1 MITLEHP
8 LRQTRGSDELV
19 RMKFLFPILGLACVF
34 QIGAAQER
42 VAEVIFLENGVQ
54 KKIAEASGEWN
65 LVDGFLEAEGAGSKL
80 IAGQQIGPGDFS
92 VRAELA
98 LVNLDR
104 SAAVF
109 KMGGS
114 YFGFAGGHGKI
125 FLTGAL
131 FDDAKGTP
139 IGEPTDFMTDGLP
152 FVLEVIR
159 EGEQLRFLID
169 NKLVHERKIH
179 TKAVGEIGLMPGR
192 AKLRVKNF
200 SAKGNLADQFEIP
213 LDPPYRVKE
222 ITGVE
227 KNRLLPPTP
236 GNARNSEGDFI
247 QLKDGRLL
255 FVYTHFTGGGSDHAA
270 GHLAGRYSS
279 DGGTT
284 WTKEDVVIVPQSG
297 GFNDMSVSLLR
308 LQNGNIALFYA
319 RKNSTLDC
327 RPVMRISTDEAKSWS
342 DPFECITA
350 EIGYY
355 VLNND
360 RVIQMTDGRLIM
372 AVALH
377 NSESH
382 EEPNWNG
389 HVMCYYSDDSGH
401 TWKRNTTIL
410 APEREDGT
418 RLIAQEPGLI
428 ELKDGRLMMF
438 IRSNAG
444 AQLVSYS
451 KDRGETWSKPTV
463 SALKSPVS
471 PATIERIP
479 STGDLLVAWN
489 NHENIDKSLEGKR
502 TPFAVAI
509 SKDEGETWTN
519 VRTLEDDPNGWYC
532 YTAMDFVGDHVVLG
546 HCAGDRRKGGLNLT
560 QITRFPID
568 WLYSPSEKEEDD
580 LASVRKNLETGAPV
594 KIVCFGD
601 SVTGLYYHTGGRRT
615 YTDML
620 GIALKQIYPKG
631 NIEMINAG
639 ISGHTTKNALDRIE
653 KDVLA
658 HQPNLVTVMFGL
670 NDMVKVPIEEYEKNL
685 HAIAD
690 QIRDTGSGLV
700 FCTPNAVITTENRP
714 VERLV
719 KYCDIVRKVAAE
731 RGIPLCDSFSE
742 FEKMRETDPEEWR
755 LTLSDEIHPNMGGHK
770 AIAEQLA
777 KTISGKNTSL
787 DEVSPPIPSLLTSTE
802 AVVSGKPLKVL
813 AMPPFDKLAEAAL
826 KTKFPDAKIEMVK
839 WEVEGRSLHQHRKE
853 ASHLVRKMK
862 PDLVLLTVPRSAT
875 AANRE
880 EFIDSVYWMT
890 NYSLSF
896 GKAEWDCVV
905 IHPSVIDSKKMEND
919 NLIRKLTANHD
930 LTLIDRAPGDKRDAG
945 AILFD
950 WVKNQ

>member
-1 MITLEHP
+1 MKSLP
-8 LRQTRGSDELV
+8 L
-19 RMKFLFPILGLACVF
+19 LAALTCVF
-34 QIGAAQER
+34 QIGTAQEK
-42 VAEVIFLENGVQ
+42 VSDVVFLENGEQ
-54 KKIAEASGEWN
+54 KQIAEASGEWN
-65 LVDGFLEAEGAGSKL
+65 LVDEFLEAEGAGSKL

-98 LVNLDR
+98 LEKMDR

-109 KMGGS
+109 KMGSS

-139 IGEPTDFMTDGLP
+139 IGDPTDFMTDGEV
-152 FVLEVIR
+152 FVLDVIR

-169 NKLVHERKIH
+169 GKAVHERKVH
-179 TKAVGEIGLMPGR
+179 AKAIGEFGLMPGR
-192 AKLRVKNF
+192 AKLRVKNL

-213 LDPPYRVKE
+213 LDPPYRVK
-222 ITGVE
+222 TVPGVE
-227 KNRLLPPTP
+227 KNRLLAPSP

-247 QLKDGRLL
+247 ELKDGRIL

-270 GHLAGRYSS
+270 GHLAGRFSS
-279 DGGTT
+279 DRGVT

-342 DPFECITA
+342 DTIEVITD

-360 RVIQMTDGRLIM
+360 RVIQLKDGRLIM

-377 NSESH
+377 NSEAH
-382 EEPNWNG
+382 EKPNWDG
-389 HVMCYYSDDSGH
+389 HVMCYYSEDSGK

-410 APEREDGT
+410 APERDNGT

-444 AQLVSYS
+444 AQLFSYS
-451 KDRGETWSKPTV
+451 EDRGETWSKPKV
-463 SALKSPVS
+463 STLKSPVS

-479 STGDLLVAWN
+479 TTGDLLVAWN
-489 NHENIDKSLEGKR
+489 NHENIDESLKGKR

-509 SKDEGETWTN
+509 SKNEGETWTH

-532 YTAMDFVGDHVVLG
+532 YTAMDFVGEHVLLG

-560 QITRFPID
+560 QITRFPVEL
-568 WLYSPSEKEEDD
+568 LYAPVAEAADD
-580 LASVRKNLETGAPV
+580 LAKVRKKLETGAPAKV
-594 KIVCFGD
+594 VCFGD

-620 GIALKQIYPKG
+620 GIALKQIYPKAEV
-631 NIEMINAG
+631 EMINAG
-639 ISGHTTKNALDRIE
+639 ISGHTTENALARID
-653 KDVLA
+653 KDVLS
-658 HQPNLVTVMFGL
+658 HKPDLVTVMFGL
-670 NDMVKVPIEEYEKNL
+670 NDMVKVPIGKYEANL
-685 HAIAD
+685 RSIAG
-690 QIRDTGSGLV
+690 QIRAAGAGVV
-700 FCTPNAVITTENRP
+700 FSTPNAVTTTENRP
-714 VERLV
+714 VEKLV
-719 KYCDIVRKVAAE
+719 QYCEVVRRVAAE
-731 RGIPLCDSFSE
+731 KNIPLSDSFSE
-742 FEKMRETDPEEWR
+742 FEKMRKVDPEAWR
-755 LTLSDEIHPNMGGHK
+755 LTMSDEIHPNMGGHK
-770 AIAEQLA
+770 EIAVQLA
-777 KTISGKNTSL
+777 ETISGKATSL
-787 DEVSPPIPSLLTSTE
+787 EKIGPPQPALLKTGEVVAAKKT
-802 AVVSGKPLKVL
+802 LKVL
-813 AMPPFDKLAEAAL
+813 AMSSLSEWIEPAL
-826 KTKFPDAKIEMVK
+826 KTKFPGAEIEMTN
-839 WEVEGRSLHQHRKE
+839 WEAAGKTLPELRKE

-880 EFIDSVYWMT
+880 AFIDSLYWMT
-890 NYSLSF
+890 NFSLSF
-896 GKAEWDCVV
+896 GRAEWDCVV
-905 IHPSVIDSKKMEND
+905 IHPSVMDSEKGEND
-919 NLIRKLTANHD
+919 DLIRKLTANHD
-930 LTLIDRAPGDKRDAG
+930 LSLIDRKVDDKRAAG
-945 AILFD
+945 EIILE
-950 WVKNQ
+950 WVKAP